1 MWIRYLL
8 ETWSQ
13 DLVLDVAELEVPTL
27 LLKPG
32 FDADY
37 APPDGADFMTFATD
51 RSWDGVE
58 ATSEL
63 VTVRVVE
70 DARLFITTNPRFW
83 IGPSPTSWEARAA
96 KAGERPVELDATRR
110 EPRNARRRRASSL
123 TPLLI
128 IPPPLSLHIY

>member
-1 MWIRYLL
+1 MAAEPTLPVWIRYLL

-58 ATSEL
+58 AASEF

-70 DARLFITTNPRFW
+70 DARLFIMDDQP
-83 IGPSPTSWEARAA
+83 AL
-96 KAGERPVELDATRR
+96 LDRTVADFLG
-110 EPRNARRRRASSL
+110 SS
-123 TPLLI
+123 
-128 IPPPLSLHIY
+128 SRQSR